1 MIASTLL
8 TLLFIPMIFEIFSKL
23 SVKNFIFLNRVFL
36 FAKLILKKEVR
47 ALSIKVKVK
56 IALIFPK
63 IMIMGTLKLMVIWMI
78 FLLMRIKTR
87 RVCVL

>member
-1 MIASTLL
+1 M
-8 TLLFIPMIFEIFSKL
+8 
-23 SVKNFIFLNRVFL
+23 
-36 FAKLILKKEVR
+36 
-47 ALSIKVKVK
+47 K